1 MTTKEETQ
9 LVKPSTVLSEEV
21 AITSDT
27 MRPLRDGPLLAQ
39 Q

>member
-1 MTTKEETQ
+1 MTTKEGTQ

-27 MRPLRDGPLLAQ
+27 IANVR
-39 Q
+39 